1 MKSVEATQ
9 PSIKVV
15 KSAVRPPTR
24 SKDERAFLP
33 AALEIIETPVSPAA
47 DAIGAAILVL
57 FCLSLAWASI
67 GKIDI
72 VASASGK
79 IIPSGRTKIIQPF
92 ETGVV
97 SAILVQDGQE
107 VKTGDVLIKL
117 DPTINEAERNH
128 LRNDL
133 MAANLDVARL
143 SAILSESSDPM
154 ASFSPPQDA
163 SPTLVA
169 TQRQFLKQQLEERRA
184 KLGALTSQKKQKQA
198 ELATIAATVA
208 KLMAIL
214 PVLQQRVD
222 IKQTLFSREVGSKI
236 NYLEILQSQ
245 VETQHELI
253 VQQSRLNEAEASVA
267 AITDALAQS
276 DAEFGRT
283 ISAELVEA
291 QRKATGLSED
301 LIKATQKSHLQ
312 VLTSPVDGTVQQLA
326 VHTLGGV
333 VTPAQSLLA
342 VVPTESR
349 LEIEALLSNRDIGF
363 IQVGDD
369 VEIKVDTFSFTRYG
383 LIHGR
388 VKTISQDA
396 ITRDKSAA
404 EKSNDSAQGASSTS
418 SEPKGQELLYAA
430 RISLDRTQMKVENRV
445 VNLSPGMAVTVEIK
459 TGTRSV
465 LSYLISPLLRY
476 QQEVLRER

>member
-1 MKSVEATQ
+1 MRFAEALRPLR
-9 PSIKVV
+9 PSSRGKTE
-15 KSAVRPPTR
+15 K
-24 SKDERAFLP
+24 AFLP
-33 AALEIIETPVSPAA
+33 AALEIIETPVLPAA
-47 DAIGAAILVL
+47 DAIGGAIIVL
-57 FCLSLAWASI
+57 FCLALAWASV
-67 GKIDI
+67 GKVDI

-143 SAILSESSDPM
+143 TALLGESGDPV
-154 ASFSPPQDA
+154 ASFTPPQDA

-169 TQRQFLKQQLEERRA
+169 TQRQFLKQQVEERRA
-184 KLGALTSQKKQKQA
+184 KLGALTSQKRQKQA
-198 ELATIAATVA
+198 ELATIGATVA
-208 KLMAIL
+208 KLQAIL

-236 NYLEILQSQ
+236 NYLEILQAQ
-245 VETQHELI
+245 VETQHELA

-267 AITDALAQS
+267 ALADAVAQS

-342 VVPTESR
+342 VVPAESH

-369 VEIKVDTFSFTRYG
+369 VEVKVDTFSFTRYG
-383 LIHGR
+383 LIHGK
-388 VKTISQDA
+388 VQTISQDA
-396 ITRDKSAA
+396 IARDKPA
-404 EKSNDSAQGASSTS
+404 EKSNESAQGASSTS
-418 SEPKGQELLYAA
+418 SEPKGQELSYAA
-430 RISLDRTQMKVENRV
+430 RISLDQTQMKVENRM
-445 VNLSPGMAVTVEIK
+445 VNLAPGMAVTVEIK
-459 TGTRSV
+459 TGSRSV
-465 LSYLISPLLRY
+465 MSYLLSPLLRY
-476 QQEVLRER
+476 QQEALRER